1 MARKF
6 IKRLTPSPEWIKKQN
21 SLQFLGA
28 WLHEPNLWHLTRHS
42 VSSATFIGCFVAFIP
57 LPAQMVIAAC
67 LALIFRANLAISV
80 VLVWI
85 TNPLTIAPIF
95 YIAYKVGHA
104 VLGSSPHEAFEFEIS
119 LDWIVASLSANWQ
132 PFILGCLLCG
142 LFLGLLGSTL
152 VRFAWRLHVIKRWNE
167 RRQRRV

>member
-21 SLQFLGA
+21 SLRFLGA

-167 RRQRRV
+167 RRQRRA